1 MTRRQCKP
9 GGIVLRKEVPYSP
22 RRSNSAVERD
32 ALHPALRA
40 SYSAPHRER

>member
-1 MTRRQCKP
+1 MSHERTGP
-9 GGIVLRKEVPYSP
+9 P
-22 RRSNSAVERD
+22 SNNAVECD